1 MSSVC
6 RDWSLGLN
14 TVVLSWHHSVETRI
28 MAVGCDET
36 IGVSVCHSKTTAHGI
51 ACDETIGVGCGS
63 EG

>member
-14 TVVLSWHHSVETRI
+14 TVVLSWHHLVETRI

-36 IGVSVCHSKTTAHGI
+36 IGVLVCHLKTTARDI
-51 ACDETIGVGCGS
+51 ACDETIGVCFGS